1 MLRPHIMSRI
11 FLLVLILFP
20 GVTFADLK
28 IDHTWIQ
35 NLPPTVPVRAG
46 YMSISNTGS
55 EAVRILSISSD
66 AFSNVEVHQ
75 TIMQDGMMHME
86 QVPAL
91 TIEPNSQLDLKPGG
105 IHLMLMQPLEP
116 TRPGDKIRI
125 TFELSDGS
133 QQSPVFTVRK

>member
-55 EAVRILSISSD
+55 EAVRILSVSSD

-133 QQSPVFTVRK
+133 QQSPVFSVRK

>member
-1 MLRPHIMSRI
+1 MPRLFFILLII
-11 FLLVLILFP
+11 FPVVAQAELEFE
-20 GVTFADLK
+20 D
-28 IDHTWIQ
+28 TWIK

-46 YMSISNTGS
+46 YMRIYNPGS
-55 EAVRILSISSD
+55 KAVSILSVSSD

-75 TIMQDGMMHME
+75 TIMQDGLMSME

-105 IHLMLMQPLEP
+105 IHLMLMHPFEP